1 MGLLTYRMVGPKT
14 YNGSTACIYRLGQL
28 ADQVKTDYGDRT
40 LAKFARAIGK
50 SPSCVKRYRDVYRA
64 FPEIGAPERQ
74 LSSYSVRK
82 ELATHPKREQ
92 IIRDNPN
99 LTRREAQDLMRRHR
113 GTEKEK
119 QKQDQEDEWLRDNR
133 RWFNDLVALADE
145 VSRAVDVVDEC
156 TPEQLDNLLR
166 AVDPKMLMY
175 VRGGGRRLAGLADR
189 LEALLEEQEVSAPVE
204 ASPPIERAPAEATAQ
219 VAVA

>member
-1 MGLLTYRMVGPKT
+1 MGLLTYRMVVPKT

-133 RWFNDLVALADE
+133 RWFNDLVAVANE
-145 VSRAVDVVDEC
+145 ASRVAGMVDLDDA
-156 TPEQLDNLLR
+156 EQLDKLLQ
-166 AVDPKMLMY
+166 AVDPGSLMY
-175 VRGGGRRLAGLADR
+175 VRAGGRMLFRVANRMAERLG
-189 LEALLEEQEVSAPVE
+189 EEVEEFDARERRERAHQE
-204 ASPPIERAPAEATAQ
+204 ASAQTA
-219 VAVA
+219 A